1 MSDLEGSLK
10 SLLQRFDSSG
20 IKPFLLRAIPFQY
33 PPLRSGEI
41 SGDGKMDKRIGT
53 ITIIITNRASQSEN
67 VNRILSEFGD
77 IIIARMG
84 IPHAPKDLNIIA
96 LIVHAST
103 DEIGAL
109 TGKLGTLTGVQ
120 VKSAL
125 TKA

>member
-1 MSDLEGSLK
+1 
-10 SLLQRFDSSG
+10 
-20 IKPFLLRAIPFQY
+20 
-33 PPLRSGEI
+33 
-41 SGDGKMDKRIGT
+41 MDKRIGT
-53 ITIIITNRASQSEN
+53 ITIIITNRASQSEK
-67 VNRILSEFGD
+67 VNKILSEFGN
-77 IIIARMG
+77 IIIARLG
-84 IPHAPKDLNIIA
+84 VPYAPRNLNIIA

>member
-1 MSDLEGSLK
+1 ME
-10 SLLQRFDSSG
+10 
-20 IKPFLLRAIPFQY
+20 
-33 PPLRSGEI
+33 
-41 SGDGKMDKRIGT
+41 KRIGT
-53 ITIIITNRASQSEN
+53 ITIIITNRASQSEK
-67 VNRILSEFGD
+67 VNKILSEYGD
-77 IIIARMG
+77 IIIARLG
-84 IPHAPKDLNIIA
+84 VPYAPRNLNIIA